1 MTEVLITGYH
11 GYGNYGDEATLLAIK
26 EGIEKMN
33 ADVKIT
39 ALSYDPEFTKTEYGI
54 NAVQRF
60 NVFKVFWAVFK
71 SKVIV
76 SGGGTLLQDISST
89 RSLFYYLGIIKLAK
103 LLGKKVLVY
112 ANGIGP
118 VNKESNRK
126 LIGKIVNKVD
136 IITLREEPSLNDL
149 VSMGVTK
156 PPTYVTADPA
166 FNLTSESDARAEE
179 ILLQEGIPT
188 DKPLVGVAVRDWKKA
203 KYGDEYIREIA
214 IACDSL
220 IRNGN
225 NVLFIPMQYKTDSEF
240 SRKVMDNMEEESYI
254 LKQPYKPKEIMAVIG
269 KLKLTI
275 GMRLHSLIFSSVKNV
290 PMLGIIYDPKVEY
303 YIDVLGM
310 DTAADIRNERL
321 LGADI
326 VRLADNIFKN
336 YDDYKK
342 LLNDRTAPLLAKAK
356 KNDKFLKEL
365 IKKA

>member
-1 MTEVLITGYH
+1 MTNVLITGYH

-33 ADVKIT
+33 LDVKIT
-39 ALSYDPEFTKTEYGI
+39 ALSYNPEFTKTEYGI
-54 NAVQRF
+54 DAVQRF

-71 SKVIV
+71 NKVVI

-89 RSLFYYLGIIKLAK
+89 RSLFYYLAIIKLSK
-103 LLGKKVLVY
+103 LLGKRVMVY

-118 VNKESNRK
+118 VNKDSNRR
-126 LIGKIVNKVD
+126 LIGRILNKVD

-166 FNLTSESDARAEE
+166 FNLVSAPEKRAEG
-179 ILLQEGIPT
+179 ILSCEGIPT
-188 DKPLVGVAVRDWKKA
+188 DKPIVGVAVREWKKA
-203 KYGDEYIREIA
+203 KYGEDYIREIA
-214 IACDSL
+214 IACDGL
-220 IRNGN
+220 IRGGN
-225 NVLFIPMQYKTDSEF
+225 TVLFIPMQYKADSEF
-240 SRKVMDNMEEESYI
+240 SHRVMELMEEESYI
-254 LKQPYKPKEIMAVIG
+254 LKQAYKPKEIMAVIG
-269 KLKLTI
+269 QLKLTI

-303 YIDVLGM
+303 YLEVLGM
-310 DTAADIRNERL
+310 DCAADIREDRL

-326 VRLADNIFKN
+326 VRLADNIFDN
-336 YDDYKK
+336 YDNYKE
-342 LLNDRTAPLLAKAK
+342 LLQSRTAPLLAKAK

-365 IKKA
+365 IKKT